1 MKTTLYPLLLMLAV
15 LVLSCRSAERH
26 LLQGNY
32 DVAFEQAL
40 QKLAKGKVSDEH
52 ALILEDAYNLALD
65 REMSAIN
72 QLKTEQR
79 QDRWPEIVR
88 RYETMQYRGNRI
100 KPFLPL
106 YITSEGRYANLN
118 VPDLVKPLAEARQQ
132 ASQYYYTEAERF
144 LATGLKNDAREAWSL
159 LHRLESDYGP
169 YLESSRL
176 LAEAAQ
182 LGTDRVLV
190 EWEQHPY
197 LLPPA
202 LWDALRYTDLAPLQE
217 PWVYYAGPEILG
229 ERAGGAAGRIQ
240 ADFKVTVGVLRS
252 QLLPP
257 WQQELHTT
265 ESRDITIEGTRLV
278 KDSTGNWISVP
289 KIETITANVVQTK
302 QLQSA
307 VLSGWLEITDL
318 RSGKRLF
325 REPIE
330 AQFVWAN
337 EAWRASGD
345 LNALRPETKAL
356 LGGGVLPFPA
366 PEWLMSGAVSVY
378 SEQGLLQLRNQ
389 RQRFW

>member
-1 MKTTLYPLLLMLAV
+1 MKLSSTLLALAF

-32 DVAFEQAL
+32 DLAFEQAL
-40 QKLAKGKVSDEH
+40 QKLAKGKVNDEQ

-65 REMSAIN
+65 RELSAIN

-79 QDRWPEIVR
+79 PDRWPEIVR
-88 RYETMQYRGNRI
+88 RYETLQYRGNRI

-106 YITSEGRYANLN
+106 YIAAEGRYANLN
-118 VPDLVKPLAEARQQ
+118 VPDVTQALAEARQQ
-132 ASQYYYTEAERF
+132 ASHYYYSQAEGF
-144 LATGLKNDAREAWSL
+144 LATGLKTEAREAWNL
-159 LHRLESDYGP
+159 LQRLENDYGP
-169 YLESSRL
+169 YRESSRL
-176 LAEAAQ
+176 REEAAS

-202 LWDALRYTDLAPLQE
+202 LWDALRYTDLASLQE
-217 PWVYYAGPEILG
+217 PWVFYAGPERLA
-229 ERAGGAAGRIQ
+229 ERAGDAAGRTQ
-240 ADFKVTVGVLRS
+240 ADFKVTIGVLRS
-252 QLLPP
+252 QILPP
-257 WQQELHTT
+257 WQQELHTVET
-265 ESRDITIEGTRLV
+265 RDITLEGNKLV
-278 KDSTGNWISVP
+278 KDSTGNWVSVP
-289 KIETITANVVQTK
+289 KVETISANVVQTK
-302 QLQSA
+302 QQQSA

-325 REPIE
+325 REPVE

-337 EAWRASGD
+337 EAWRASGNLD
-345 LNALRPETKAL
+345 ALSPQTKAL

-366 PEWLMSGAVSVY
+366 PEWLMSSAVTVF
-378 SEQGLLQLRNQ
+378 SEQALLQLRNQ